1 MRPISQIGP
10 PRASAVARVLA
21 RRYDSSTPSADVAID
36 ALLAAAWCA
45 LVLDGVWQ
53 TSREHHGR
61 AALGPVVVQA
71 WPPSVAAGLAVLA
84 TTLAAAV
91 ALERMTGR
99 FPFRVAPASV
109 GVALAVMGV
118 LLHGWA
124 RRTLGPMWSGVVQV
138 RAQHVVIDRGPY
150 RLVRHP
156 IYVAGLLMAMGT
168 FLAHPS
174 AATACLAIGLTAGM
188 LLKAWL
194 EERALRTALGDAYSA
209 YAARVPAFLPRVRRS

>member
-1 MRPISQIGP
+1 M
-10 PRASAVARVLA
+10 
-21 RRYDSSTPSADVAID
+21 
-36 ALLAAAWCA
+36 
-45 LVLDGVWQ
+45 LDGVWQ
-53 TSREHHGR
+53 TWREHRAR
-61 AALGPVVVQA
+61 AAFGPVVVQA
-71 WPPSVAAGLAVLA
+71 WPPSVAAGLAVLV
-84 TTLAAAV
+84 TTLAAAL

-99 FPFRVAPASV
+99 FPFRVGPASV
-109 GVALAVMGV
+109 GVALAVIGV

-138 RAQHVVIDRGPY
+138 RAQHVLVDRGPY
-150 RLVRHP
+150 RVVRHP

-194 EERALRTALGDAYSA
+194 EERALRTVLGDAYAA
-209 YAARVPAFLPRVRRS
+209 YAARVPAFLPRRRRS

>member
-1 MRPISQIGP
+1 
-10 PRASAVARVLA
+10 V
-21 RRYDSSTPSADVAID
+21 RRYDSPTPSADVAID

-53 TSREHHGR
+53 TWREHRAR

-71 WPPSVAAGLAVLA
+71 WPPSVAAGLAVLL
-84 TTLAAAV
+84 TTLVGAL

-99 FPFRVAPASV
+99 FPFRVVPASV
-109 GVALAVMGV
+109 GVALAAMGV

-138 RAQHVVIDRGPY
+138 RAQHVLVDRGPY

-156 IYVAGLLMAMGT
+156 IYVSGLLMAAGT

-174 AATACLAIGLTAGM
+174 PATVCLATGLTGGM

-194 EERALRTALGDAYSA
+194 EERALRTALGDSYAA
-209 YAARVPAFLPRVRRS
+209 YAARVPAFFPRRRRS